1 MSRRR
6 FRLGLR
12 LLWTAGAIL
21 AVWAIDR
28 ALVQTVNP
36 YIYRILVLCGLNAIL
51 ALSLNLVNGITGQ
64 FSIGH
69 AGFMAVGAYTSA
81 AFTVYA
87 VPRLFG
93 VETGEGGLAAAG
105 PFLLAILVG
114 GAVSAAAGFLVGL
127 PSMRLRGDYLA
138 IVTLG
143 FGEII
148 RVVILNV
155 DAVGGARGFAGVP
168 ARTNLAWV
176 LGGVV
181 VTFVVI
187 RNLMRSYHGRA
198 FLAIR
203 EDEIAAEALG
213 VPTTRYKVFAFVIAA
228 FFAGVAGALF
238 AHYTY
243 LHTNSFTFMK
253 SIEVIVM
260 VVLGG
265 MGSLSGSLLGAALLT
280 ALPEALRF
288 ASAERLIIYSL
299 LLIVLMIARPQG
311 ILGRREI
318 SLRKLL
324 ARFGRRPAAENP

>member
-1 MSRRR
+1 VAR
-6 FRLGLR
+6 R
-12 LLWTAGAIL
+12 LLIGA
-21 AVWAIDR
+21 AAIGLCWVLDR
-28 ALVQTVNP
+28 FLSEALNP
-36 YIYRILVLCGLNAIL
+36 YFYRILVLSGLNIIL
-51 ALSLNLVNGITGQ
+51 ALSLNLINGVTGQ

-87 VPRLFG
+87 VPAIVGGTPEGLFAG
-93 VETGEGGLAAAG
+93 VFFLVAILIGGLFA
-105 PFLLAILVG
+105 
-114 GAVSAAAGFLVGL
+114 AAAGFLVGL

-148 RVVILNV
+148 RVAILNI
-155 DAVGGARGFAGVP
+155 DAVGGARGFAGIP
-168 ARTNLAWV
+168 QLADFAWV
-176 LGGVV
+176 GAWVI

-187 RNLMRSYHGRA
+187 QNLLRSYHGRA
-198 FLAIR
+198 LLAIR

-213 VPTTRYKVFAFVIAA
+213 IPTTRYKVTAFVISA
-228 FFAGVAGALF
+228 FFAGAAGALF
-238 AHYTY
+238 SHYTY

-265 MGSLSGSLLGAALLT
+265 MGSLTGSILGATLLT

-288 ASAERLIIYSL
+288 ASADRLIIYSA

-311 ILGRREI
+311 ILGHREF
-318 SLRKLL
+318 SFPRL
-324 ARFGRRPAAENP
+324 FGRFRNPAPEARGTGSK